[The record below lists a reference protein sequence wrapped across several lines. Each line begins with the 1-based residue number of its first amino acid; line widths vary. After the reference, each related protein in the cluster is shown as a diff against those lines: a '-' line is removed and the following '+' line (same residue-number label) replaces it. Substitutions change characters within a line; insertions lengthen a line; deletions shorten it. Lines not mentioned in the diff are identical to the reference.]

1 MRPKKSTLMH
11 LHLRSGVNTHSRCD
25 VQVCGSLILIC
36 IISKHLE
43 TVFINDLMYLL
54 VYLQEGKITFVKRV
68 SNILYSLYEY
78 NQNEFLTS
86 VHWLGLIHPAV
97 VVHMNLKDVHSFS
110 LADFVFIWPGCSSSA
125 ETAPPDSKASLSTRV
140 WKLWICVSLKKGSFL
155 FHVRIDFNKQK

>member
-68 SNILYSLYEY
+68 SNILYSLK
-78 NQNEFLTS
+78 
-86 VHWLGLIHPAV
+86 W
-97 VVHMNLKDVHSFS
+97 
-110 LADFVFIWPGCSSSA
+110 
-125 ETAPPDSKASLSTRV
+125 
-140 WKLWICVSLKKGSFL
+140 
-155 FHVRIDFNKQK
+155 